1 MAVISTARHRYL
13 RGSAQKTRLV
23 VDQVRGKS
31 VEEAKYIL
39 TFSPKLAARAVKK
52 VVDSAIANAQVKDP
66 KLDVDDLVVARAV
79 VDEGPHMKRIRHR
92 SMGRVYTILKRT
104 CHVTIDLD
112 VKGGARNSAKGGR

>member
-1 MAVISTARHRYL
+1 MISTARHRYL

-31 VEEAKYIL
+31 VEEAKNIL

-79 VDEGPHMKRIRHR
+79 VDPGPHQKRTRHR

-104 CHVTIDLD
+104 CHVTIELD
-112 VKGGARNSAKGGR
+112 VQGNARNSAKGRR

>member
-1 MAVISTARHRYL
+1 MISTARHRYL

-23 VDQVRGKS
+23 IHHVRGKS
-31 VEEAKYIL
+31 AEAKHIL
-39 TFSPKLAARAVKK
+39 TSSPRLAARAVKK

-112 VKGGARNSAKGGR
+112 VKGSGRHSAKGGR